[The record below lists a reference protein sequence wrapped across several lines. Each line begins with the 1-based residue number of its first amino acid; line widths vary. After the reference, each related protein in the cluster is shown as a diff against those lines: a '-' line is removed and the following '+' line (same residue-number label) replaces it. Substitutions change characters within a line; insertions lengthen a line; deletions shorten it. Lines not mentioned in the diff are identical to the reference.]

1 MPPQFI
7 LRSMTI
13 QEVPLSAID
22 FCDETFRITEDLDL
36 PRMSASLQAIGQV
49 HPVILQEGAASSG
62 YRILCGFRRLHA
74 LRSLDR
80 AAATSMLR
88 QPAEPGPLQDFLTAI
103 WDNLA
108 HRQLG
113 PLEVAR
119 ILRTLRHH
127 CGVDEETLVARFLP
141 MLGIPAH
148 RNVLRGYLKLNDLC
162 PGLRCLL
169 GAGHLTQASAERLAR
184 ISPER
189 QARVLPLL
197 SRIRLS
203 ASLQREV
210 LEMAEDLA
218 AISESSLEEVLSRPE
233 ILAIA
238 DAPGLSA
245 FQKGEKMHALL
256 FQQRNPRLAGAR
268 ATYLAEK
275 EQLNLPGTIRL
286 SPDPFFE
293 SPRLRVEFD
302 AGSAQSFREAVDALE
317 RACRDSALDRL
328 YRIL

>member
-1 MPPQFI
+1 M
-7 LRSMTI
+7 MI

-36 PRMSASLQAIGQV
+36 LRMSASLQAIGQV
-49 HPVILQEGAASSG
+49 HPVVLQEGAASSG

-74 LRSLDR
+74 LRSLGR
-80 AAATSMLR
+80 AAAAAILR
-88 QPAEPGPLQDFLTAI
+88 RPAESGPLQDFLTAI

-108 HRQLG
+108 HRQPG

-119 ILRTLRHH
+119 ILLALRCH
-127 CGVDEETLVARFLP
+127 CEVDEETLVARFLP
-141 MLGIPAH
+141 MLGVPAH
-148 RNVLRGYLKLNDLC
+148 RNVLCGYLKLNDLC

-169 GAGHLTQASAERLAR
+169 GAGQLTQASAERLAR
-184 ISPER
+184 IPPEM

-238 DAPGLSA
+238 EAPGLSP

-256 FQQRNPRLAGAR
+256 YQQRNPRISGAR
-268 ATYLAEK
+268 AAWLAEK
-275 EQLNLPGTIRL
+275 AHLNLPGTIRL

-302 AGSAQSFREAVDALE
+302 AGSAQSFREAVDVLE
-317 RACRDSALDRL
+317 RACRDSTLDRL